1 MVKRKRQS
9 KYATELRERI
19 VNLVGQGQTV
29 RELATEFQIDAS
41 TIRGWLRQTAIDAG
55 EREGLSTD
63 ERGELVRLRHEVA
76 RLTEER
82 DILKK
87 FAAWSTLEWKTKRSL
102 PNVNY
107 ISPSTTITSPQ
118 LRWSAAG

>member
-102 PNVNY
+102 
-107 ISPSTTITSPQ
+107 
-118 LRWSAAG
+118 L